1 MACPDDGMECDCT
14 VATSTT
20 GEASG
25 RPVPARPAGGSTS
38 TSAVVAVQPCR
49 AAGAAAVAQ
58 ELGCGRTEER
68 VRQRA
73 ATVAVGAGTVA
84 VSSADGGVGRS
95 TLVAALGGLLAL
107 NCPGPVVAVDRTAKA
122 WGGLVHRVGRQRPGS
137 VWDAATHLPALTGAQ
152 LLARW
157 AQRGPTGLLALV
169 GEVEMRMGRRPP
181 VTAETEPVVAALRS
195 CCPLVLQDLPAADV
209 RGTWRAL
216 AAAHAP
222 VLVARAAT
230 DSLQHTRRLL
240 CQLREVGLA
249 TVADSA
255 VLVVM
260 ATCPTPARQIRPAL
274 RQAVGD
280 VDALVAVPYD
290 PGLARP
296 APLDPRS
303 LHRTTQR
310 ALLEVADA
318 LLSRCTEGPQPDGGP
333 REPCCAAHPEP
344 AS

>member
-1 MACPDDGMECDCT
+1 

-20 GEASG
+20 PEASC
-25 RPVPARPAGGSTS
+25 RPVPARPAGSGTGGSE
-38 TSAVVAVQPCR
+38 VVAVHPR
-49 AAGAAAVAQ
+49 AGARVPAVAQ

-73 ATVAVGAGTVA
+73 AMVAVGAGTVA
-84 VSSADGGVGRS
+84 MSSADGGVGRS

-107 NCPGPVVAVDRTAKA
+107 NCAGPVVAVDRTAKA
-122 WGGLVHRVGRQRPGS
+122 WGGLVHRVGYQRPGS
-137 VWDAATHLPALTGAQ
+137 VWDAATHLPGLTGAQ

-181 VTAETEPVVAALRS
+181 VTAETEPVIAALRA

-216 AAAHAP
+216 AAARAP

-274 RQAVGD
+274 RQAAAD
-280 VDALVAVPYD
+280 VAALVVVPYD

-296 APLDPRS
+296 TPLDPRS

-318 LLSRCTEGPQPDGGP
+318 LLARCAGDPNPDGGP
-333 REPCCAAHPEP
+333 REPRCAVDPATPSEP
-344 AS
+344 VS